1 MELRT
6 FVKETLK
13 DVLGGI
19 HDAQSEIEHGEVVPL
34 LNESNLSGHP

>member
-19 HDAQSEIEHGEVVPL
+19 HDAQQK
-34 LNESNLSGHP
+34 LNMVKSYRN